1 MIIKRIFDIIFS
13 LTGLIICLPL
23 FIIISILIIADS
35 KGSIFYKQIRVGKDN
50 KDFRLL
56 KFRTMMPDADK
67 QGLLT
72 VSKRDNR
79 ITRTGH
85 FLRKYKLDELAQL
98 FNVLCGNMSI
108 VGPRPEVRKYVELYN
123 EQQKKVLLVK
133 PGITCLSSV
142 EYINE
147 NEILGKSTDFEK
159 IYINDIMPAKL
170 ILDLKYISEQNFIT
184 DIKIIFKTLGKIIRL
199 KD

>member
-1 MIIKRIFDIIFS
+1 MLIKRIFDIIFS

-23 FIIISILIIADS
+23 FIIILILIITDS
-35 KGSIFYKQIRVGKDN
+35 KGGIFYRQIRVGKDN
-50 KDFRLL
+50 NDFYLL
-56 KFRTMMPDADK
+56 KFRTMSINADK

-72 VSKRDNR
+72 VSKKDNR

-85 FLRKYKLDELAQL
+85 FLREYKLDELAQL
-98 FNVLCGNMSI
+98 FNVLYGNMSI

-123 EQQKKVLLVK
+123 DEQKKVLLVK
-133 PGITCLSSV
+133 PGITCLSSI

-147 NEILGKSTDFEK
+147 NEMLGKSTDFEK
-159 IYINDIMPAKL
+159 TYIDDIMPVKL
-170 ILDLKYISEQNFIT
+170 KLDLKYISEQNFIT
-184 DIKIIFKTLGKIIRL
+184 DIKIIFKTLRKIIRS